1 MLTATFL
8 IVAAAIVL
16 MVYRV
21 DVRLVLLGAGLAMA
35 LLARDPL
42 VITDTFTRAM
52 VASMVAP
59 ICAAMGFA
67 MVMTATGCDR
77 HLVHLL
83 LRPIR
88 RVRWLVLP
96 GGVLVAYVINM
107 AISSQTSTAAALG
120 PILVPLLLAGGY
132 TPAVAG
138 AALLL
143 GASFGGDL
151 LNPGAQDVQAIAG
164 VVNLPAP
171 ELSRRIIPASLA
183 GAAVATITFT
193 ALNWRTRGAT
203 TETSSSSA
211 PSSTSSTSLT
221 SSEAR
226 VAAIASTSSASS
238 ASPPSTSAPIVATD
252 ETPAK
257 PEEPVPSPA
266 PVPAATPDDAE
277 LVINP
282 LRAAIPLV
290 PIALLLLGY
299 AGVPWLAWLVRV
311 PDAPDWKP
319 LANALPVVRAML
331 IGTAVA
337 AVVCWREITHLT
349 RSFFT
354 GMGEAYGGIISL
366 TITAQCFGA
375 GIAAVGLS
383 AALLS
388 AAQDAGALRPLAA
401 GFPWALSVLS
411 GSGSGPILAFAETFL
426 KHLDPAAPETTK
438 LAALACFGG
447 AFGRT
452 MSPVAAVVV
461 YTSGLTNV
469 SPVLLIRRLLPALL
483 AGGAVALLL
492 AVR

>member
-1 MLTATFL
+1 MA
-8 IVAAAIVL
+8 
-16 MVYRV
+16 RGV
-21 DVRLVLLGAGLAMA
+21 DVRLVLLGAGLALA

-52 VASMVAP
+52 VAGMVAP

-88 RVRWLVLP
+88 RVRWLALP
-96 GGVLVAYVINM
+96 GGILIAYVVNM

-132 TPAVAG
+132 SPAVAG
-138 AALLL
+138 AALIL

-164 VVNLPAP
+164 VTHLAAP
-171 ELSRRIIPASLA
+171 ELSRRIIPASIA
-183 GAAVATITFT
+183 G
-193 ALNWRTRGAT
+193 GAT
-203 TETSSSSA
+203 AALAFTLLHARAAA
-211 PSSTSSTSLT
+211 P
-221 SSEAR
+221 AC
-226 VAAIASTSSASS
+226 
-238 ASPPSTSAPIVATD
+238 
-252 ETPAK
+252 ETPSA
-257 PEEPVPSPA
+257 E
-266 PVPAATPDDAE
+266 DDDFR
-277 LVINP
+277 INP
-282 LRAAIPLV
+282 LRAVIPLV
-290 PIALLLLGY
+290 PITLLLLAY
-299 AGVPWLAWLVRV
+299 AGVPWLRWLVRI
-311 PDAPDWKP
+311 PDAPDWRP

-331 IGTAVA
+331 IGVAVA
-337 AVVCWREITHLT
+337 MAVCWRDVARLG

-366 TITAQCFGA
+366 TISAQCFGA
-375 GIAAVGLS
+375 GIAAVGVADMLL
-383 AALLS
+383 AA
-388 AAQDAGALRPLAA
+388 ATRAGALKPLSA

-411 GSGSGPILAFAETFL
+411 GSGSGPVLAFAETFL
-426 KHLDPAAPETTK
+426 KQLPPDASTTK

-461 YTSGLTNV
+461 YTSGLVKV
-469 SPVLLIRRLLPALL
+469 SPVVLVKELLPSLL
-483 AGGAVALLL
+483 AGAAVALLL